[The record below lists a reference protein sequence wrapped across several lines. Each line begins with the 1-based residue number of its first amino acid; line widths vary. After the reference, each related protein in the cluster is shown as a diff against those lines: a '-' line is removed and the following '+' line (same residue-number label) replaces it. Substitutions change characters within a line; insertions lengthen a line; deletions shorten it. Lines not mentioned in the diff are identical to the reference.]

1 MVKLGGCNIWRFP
14 KIGVPLSYH
23 FFGGTL
29 IWGYH
34 HLWKPKYDFM
44 FLARLAHHMKQM
56 YFSCFG
62 HFCTAKAKLTGLRY
76 GEMWAQDLLV
86 DLVGPFE
93 NDFLP
98 DSLESGGK
106 NIATIHP
113 THSLVVVPYS
123 MFSLMEKDRHSFW
136 LHCGTS
142 NSKLVGGY
150 FGSLNSQNFP
160 CIPFWVYLVQ
170 FPMGLS

>member
-1 MVKLGGCNIWRFP
+1 
-14 KIGVPLSYH
+14 
-23 FFGGTL
+23 
-29 IWGYH
+29 
-34 HLWKPKYDFM
+34 M

-76 GEMWAQDLLV
+76 GEMWTQDLLV

-98 DSLESGGK
+98 DYLESGGK

-113 THSLVVVPYS
+113 THSLVVVDPYS
-123 MFSLMEKDRHSFW
+123 MFSHVFTSRWKKIGTHSGYIVGRPTRSW
-136 LHCGTS
+136 LEAI
-142 NSKLVGGY
+142 LD
-150 FGSLNSQNFP
+150 P
-160 CIPFWVYLVQ
+160 
-170 FPMGLS
+170 

>member
-1 MVKLGGCNIWRFP
+1 
-14 KIGVPLSYH
+14 
-23 FFGGTL
+23 
-29 IWGYH
+29 
-34 HLWKPKYDFM
+34 M